1 MRLTLRTMLAYL
13 DEVLDPADS
22 EALGKKINESEFASG
37 LVQRIK
43 TVSKKVRMDA
53 PKLDGKGMGNDANTV
68 SEYLDSTLPQDRVGD
83 FERICLESDR
93 HLAEA
98 AACHQVLTLVLGKPA
113 DVPQELRDKI
123 YALGHPE
130 SAPAKAKKAA
140 SPPIPTAANGKPAA
154 TQPAEVPDYLRA
166 GQRGSIWPFLGTIAA
181 AFLIGAVILRAM
193 GPFDGTHPLVR
204 WTSGTTVAEAVT
216 TPTEGTPA
224 STTPPGPP
232 AAATPESTEP
242 SSETVA
248 PVEPPPMPV
257 EPTLEAA
264 IPSEPPKPPAV
275 IPDIPDPTDT
285 APKPEKTTP
294 APPMPMPPPIA
305 TPAEPG
311 VAMDVG
317 RFISD
322 EQVLATLNP
331 DDGLWYLKPSRGV
344 LSAGE
349 RLLVLPTYRPQV
361 ALPSGV
367 QITWAGESS
376 ARMEEPGEGG
386 ASRMTVEYGR
396 FVVVTVGAAGAQ
408 IDLNLAGI
416 EGMATLVDADSALA
430 VKVSRWIEPGKDPAA
445 GAGIPVVELF
455 TTAGRVTWRQA
466 GQEKIDIPTGFVYQY
481 VGADPPELRGPFH
494 SPEWID
500 SRSLSGIDRETSI
513 VLHDLIATDLAK
525 PLSLSLQERLTDRR
539 VNVRALIARCLGNLE
554 EFEPI
559 LKDLNDAKLTSYW
572 AAEFDVLRQAILH
585 SPDTAARLHQTIQR
599 AREKDAAILTR
610 LIWGFSQEDLEK
622 GGATQLVKH
631 LKDEEMDVRVLTF
644 LTLIDITGAQ
654 EFYRP
659 EKKPELNAAAI
670 RNWENRLEKGSI
682 THKSPPTPLETYK
695 PLPRAAGLEAPRPA
709 AAVPRSLEPVTE

>member
-22 EALGKKINESEFASG
+22 EALGKKINESEFASS

-98 AACHQVLTLVLGKPA
+98 AGCHQILTLVLGKPA

-123 YALGHPE
+123 YALGNPD
-130 SAPAKAKKAA
+130 SAPAKTKKAA
-140 SPPIPTAANGKPAA
+140 SPPVPTAANGKPAA
-154 TQPAEVPDYLRA
+154 APPVEVPDYLRA
-166 GQRGSIWPFLGTIAA
+166 GQRGSLWPFLATIAA
-181 AFLIGAVILRAM
+181 TFLIGAVILRAM
-193 GPFDGTHPLVR
+193 GPFDSTHPLMR
-204 WTSGTTVAEAVT
+204 WSSGTTVAQAVPGPADGSPDSTIPPAPLVPT
-216 TPTEGTPA
+216 TPEPA
-224 STTPPGPP
+224 DT
-232 AAATPESTEP
+232 STE
-242 SSETVA
+242 SIA

-257 EPTLEAA
+257 EVPPASVL
-264 IPSEPPKPPAV
+264 PSEPPVAPGV
-275 IPDIPDPTDT
+275 IPDIPDPADT
-285 APKPEKTTP
+285 APKPETTTP
-294 APPMPMPPPIA
+294 EPPMPMPPPA
-305 TPAEPG
+305 VAGVEPAA
-311 VAMDVG
+311 AMDVG

-331 DDGLWYLKPSRGV
+331 EDGLWYLKPPRGV

-376 ARMEEPGEGG
+376 ARMEEPGESG
-386 ASRMTVEYGR
+386 ASRMTVDYGR

-430 VKVSRWIEPGKDPAA
+430 IKVSRWIVPGQDPAA
-445 GAGIPVVELF
+445 GAGWPVVELF
-455 TTAGRVTWRQA
+455 TTAGRVTWRQV
-466 GQEKIDIPTGFVYQY
+466 GQEKIDIPAGFVYQY
-481 VGADPPELRGPFH
+481 VGADPPELRGPYH
-494 SPEWID
+494 PPEWID

-513 VLHDLIATDLAK
+513 VLHDLIAAELAK
-525 PLSLSLQERLTDRR
+525 PLNLSLQERLTDRR

-559 LKDLNDAKLTSYW
+559 LKDLNDPKLASYW
-572 AAEFDVLRQAILH
+572 AAEFDVLRQAVLH
-585 SPDTAARLHQTIQR
+585 SPDTAAGLHQTIQR
-599 AREKDAAILTR
+599 AREKDAAVLTR
-610 LIWGFSQEDLEK
+610 LIWGFSPEDLEK

-631 LKDEEMDVRVLTF
+631 LKHEEMDVRVLTF

-682 THKSPPTPLETYK
+682 THKSPPTPLESYK
-695 PLPRAAGLEAPRPA
+695 PLPKGAGLEAPRPA
-709 AAVPRSLEPVTE
+709 AAAARSLDAVTE